1 MEKKFKK
8 QATVSTDNSII
19 DEVDPYTAKVTF
31 LLQKESIS
39 NIPDVSSVSSVL
51 KERGTEDLKKLF
63 VEGME
68 AFRGLENSSINGLLN
83 EEFNIGG
90 YYSSWTIDS
99 LFNIFY
105 EENEKN
111 HSNFIVFTF
120 AETGILINKL
130 QEEITL
136 GGEVRKIEPHIAIMS
151 TFDNKDINFN
161 KNFLICPLFSTDRMR
176 DSDTLQT
183 TNHDITGHWI
193 MLLCDFT
200 MCKAY
205 LFDSLGA
212 NNDQVSKKAV
222 LNFATNLFEG
232 LNFYRPEPIFR
243 DISLDHIL
251 SQGEFF

>member
-1 MEKKFKK
+1 MICTRMKHRRFTYIKHLDI
-8 QATVSTDNSII
+8 V
-19 DEVDPYTAKVTF
+19 KVLSMAFIF
-31 LLQKESIS
+31 LSEALQ
-39 NIPDVSSVSSVL
+39 
-51 KERGTEDLKKLF
+51 
-63 VEGME
+63 
-68 AFRGLENSSINGLLN
+68 NSSINDLLN

-176 DSDTLQT
+176 DRDTLQT
-183 TNHDITGHWI
+183 SDQDINDHSIILYNTLERQCKNHLVLVFSRI
-193 MLLCDFT
+193 F
-200 MCKAY
+200 
-205 LFDSLGA
+205 A
-212 NNDQVSKKAV
+212 NI
-222 LNFATNLFEG
+222 
-232 LNFYRPEPIFR
+232 Y
-243 DISLDHIL
+243 ISHLEK
-251 SQGEFF
+251 SFF